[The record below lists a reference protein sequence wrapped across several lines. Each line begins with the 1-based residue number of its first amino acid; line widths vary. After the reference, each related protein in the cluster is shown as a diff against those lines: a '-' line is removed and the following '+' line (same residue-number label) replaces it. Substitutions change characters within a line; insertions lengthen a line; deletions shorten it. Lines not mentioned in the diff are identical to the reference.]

1 VSGNSQF
8 TLVLSNLLFYNY
20 SKKKTQNKGLDIF
33 MITHASKKTSQNFN
47 ATYYD
52 SIISFGKN
60 KFKALNKNNCQRVR
74 KIAKS
79 SKTFSGKAQFN
90 GL

>member
-1 VSGNSQF
+1 MF
-8 TLVLSNLLFYNY
+8 R
-20 SKKKTQNKGLDIF
+20 IP
-33 MITHASKKTSQNFN
+33 HASKKTSQIFN
-47 ATYYD
+47 ATYYN

-60 KFKALNKNNCQRVR
+60 KLKALNKNNCQRVR

-79 SKTFSGKAQFN
+79 SKTFSGKAQFI